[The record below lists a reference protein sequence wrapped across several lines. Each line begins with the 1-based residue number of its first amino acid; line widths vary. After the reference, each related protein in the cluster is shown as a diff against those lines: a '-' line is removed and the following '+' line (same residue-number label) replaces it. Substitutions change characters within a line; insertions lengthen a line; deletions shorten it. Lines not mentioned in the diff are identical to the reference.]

1 MKEDCDNMQLTK
13 YEEDMYNGEYGE
25 GKAECMEILVS
36 LGKIYDAEKMIPI
49 TSAQVSG
56 VSYKTIGDAGL
67 DFVVDLGKK
76 ADVTLETMLNPAGVD
91 IENWQELGFSKEF
104 TDKQI
109 DIINGYESIGVMS
122 TCTCTPYLIGNT
134 PMLNEHVA
142 WSESSAVCYV
152 NSVIGARTNREGG
165 PSALLAA
172 IVGRTPYYGNH
183 ILENR
188 VADMIFNVDY
198 DFVNEA
204 EIGALGYYVGQIVND
219 KKPYFRINKNPGRNN
234 LKTLGAAL
242 ASSGAVSLYH
252 VENVTPE
259 ADYSRCHDSFEE
271 LETVTVDKNMI
282 EETLEQLTTTD
293 KIPDLVCLGCPHAS
307 ISEIQEVANLVKDKK
322 LTKDLWICTSKAI
335 KSISKQCGYLDIIE
349 KAGGKIVSD
358 TCMVVAPIEELDY
371 AVIGV
376 NSAKA
381 ANYVPNMCKL
391 DVVYDTVENLINM
404 ISE

>member
-1 MKEDCDNMQLTK
+1 MQLTK

-36 LGKIYDAEKMIPI
+36 LGKIYDAEKMVPI

-76 ADVTLETMLNPAGVD
+76 ADVELETMLNPAGVD
-91 IENWQELGFSKEF
+91 IDNWQELGFSEEF
-104 TDKQI
+104 TRKQI
-109 DIINGYESIGVMS
+109 DIIRGYESIGVMS

-134 PMLNEHVA
+134 PLLHEHVS

-152 NSVIGARTNREGG
+152 NSVIGARSNREGG

-183 ILENR
+183 IPDNR
-188 VADMIFNVDY
+188 KADVVFDVDY
-198 DFVNEA
+198 DFTTETQ
-204 EIGALGYYVGQIVND
+204 IGALGYYVGQIVND
-219 KKPYFRINKNPGRNN
+219 KNPYFKLNANPGRNN

-242 ASSGAVSLYH
+242 ASSGAVSIYH

-259 ADYSRCHDSFEE
+259 AEFAKNHDSFDE
-271 LETVTVDKNMI
+271 LEVI
-282 EETLEQLTTTD
+282 EVNDDIIRESLDGLSTTD

-307 ISEIQEVANLVKDKK
+307 ITEIEKVAKLLKGKK
-322 LTKDLWICTSKAI
+322 IKKDLWICTSKAI
-335 KSISKQCGYLDIIE
+335 KAISKQCGYLDIIE
-349 KAGGKIVSD
+349 AAGGKIVSD
-358 TCMVVAPIEELDY
+358 TCMVVAPVEELDY
-371 AVIGV
+371 EVIGV

-391 DVVYDTVENLINM
+391 DVVYDTVEKLIEM
-404 ISE
+404 IC

>member
-1 MKEDCDNMQLTK
+1 MQLTK

-36 LGKIYDAEKMIPI
+36 LGKIYDATKMIPI

-76 ADVTLETMLNPAGVD
+76 ADVELETMLNPAGVD
-91 IENWQELGFSKEF
+91 IENWKELGFSKEF

-109 DIINGYESIGVMS
+109 DIIRGYESIGVMS

-134 PMLNEHVA
+134 PMLKDHVA

-152 NSVIGARTNREGG
+152 NSVIGARSNREGG

-183 ILENR
+183 IPENR
-188 VADMIFNVDY
+188 NADIIFDVDY
-198 DFVNEA
+198 TFTNEA
-204 EIGALGYYVGQIVND
+204 EIGALGYHVGQIVND
-219 KKPYFRINKNPGRNN
+219 KKPYFKLENNPGRNN

-252 VENVTPE
+252 IENVTPE
-259 ADYSRCHDSFEE
+259 ANTVKEDPSFKE
-271 LETVTVDKNMI
+271 LETIHLDEKTIKDNI
-282 EETLEQLTTTD
+282 AGLSTTD
-293 KIPDLVCLGCPHAS
+293 KTPDLVCLGCPHAS
-307 ISEIQEVANLVKDKK
+307 ITEIQKVAQLLEGKTLK
-322 LTKDLWICTSKAI
+322 KDLWICTSKAI
-335 KSISKQCGYLDIIE
+335 KSISQQCGYLDTIE
-349 KAGGKIVSD
+349 KSGAKIVSD

-371 AVIGV
+371 EVIGV

-381 ANYVPNMCKL
+381 ANYVPNMCKRE
-391 DVVYDTVENLINM
+391 VVYDTAENLVKQI
-404 ISE
+404 IK

>member
-1 MKEDCDNMQLTK
+1 MQLTK

-67 DFVVDLGKK
+67 DFVVDLGQK
-76 ADVTLETMLNPAGVD
+76 ADVELETMLNPAGVD
-91 IENWQELGFSKEF
+91 IENWEELGFSKEF

-109 DIINGYESIGVMS
+109 DIIRGYESIGVMS

-134 PMLNEHVA
+134 PLLNDHVS

-152 NSVIGARTNREGG
+152 NSVIGARSNREGG

-188 VADMIFNVDY
+188 KADMIFDVDY
-198 DFVNEA
+198 NFTNEA

-219 KKPYFRINKNPGRNN
+219 KKPYFKLNNSLSRNN
-234 LKTLGAAL
+234 LKSLGAAL

-259 ADYSRCHDSFEE
+259 ADFAKNHDSFSE
-271 LETVTVDKNMI
+271 LEVIDVDESMVKDSIDN
-282 EETLEQLTTTD
+282 LSTTD
-293 KIPDLVCLGCPHAS
+293 KIPDLVSLGCPHAS
-307 ISEIQEVANLVKDKK
+307 ITEIQKVASLLKGKK
-322 LTKDLWICTSKAI
+322 LNKDLWICTSKAI
-335 KSISKQCGYLDIIE
+335 KSISEQCGYLDIIE
-349 KAGGKIVSD
+349 AAGGKVVSD

-371 AVIGV
+371 EVIGV

-391 DVVYDTVENLINM
+391 DVVYDTVENLIDM
-404 ISE
+404 IT

>member
-1 MKEDCDNMQLTK
+1 
-13 YEEDMYNGEYGE
+13 MYNGEYGE
-25 GKAECMEILVS
+25 GKAEAMEILVS
-36 LGKIYDAEKMIPI
+36 LGKIYEAEKMIPI
-49 TSAQVSG
+49 SSAQVSG

-67 DFVVDLGKK
+67 DFVVDLGTK
-76 ADVTLETMLNPAGVD
+76 ADVILETMLNPAGVD
-91 IENWQELGFSKEF
+91 IDNWEELGFSEEF
-104 TDKQI
+104 TSKQI

-183 ILENR
+183 IPENR
-188 VADMIFNVDY
+188 LADIKFNVEY
-198 DFVNEA
+198 DFTNEA

-219 KKPYFRINKNPGRNN
+219 KKPYFKLNSNPGRNN

-252 VENVTPE
+252 VEDVTPE
-259 ADYSRCHDSFEE
+259 ADKAKNDDSFKE
-271 LETVTVDKNMI
+271 LETVTVTEDDILNTI
-282 EETLEQLTTTD
+282 SSLSSTD
-293 KIPDLVCLGCPHAS
+293 KVPDLVCLGCPHAS
-307 ISEIQEVANLVKDKK
+307 ISEIQKVAQLLKGKK
-322 LTKDLWICTSKAI
+322 LSKDLWICTSNAI
-335 KSISKQCGYLDIIE
+335 KSVAIQCGYAEIIE
-349 KAGGKIVSD
+349 SAGGKLVAD
-358 TCMVVAPIEELDY
+358 TCMVVAPVEELNYDI
-371 AVIGV
+371 IGV

-381 ANYVPNMCKL
+381 ANYVPNMGGL
-391 DVVYDTVENLINM
+391 DVVYDTVENLIHM
-404 ISE
+404 ITE

>member
-1 MKEDCDNMQLTK
+1 MQLTK

-36 LGKIYDAEKMIPI
+36 LGKIYDAEKMVPI
-49 TSAQVSG
+49 SSAQVSG

-76 ADVTLETMLNPAGVD
+76 ADVELETMLNPAGVD
-91 IENWQELGFSKEF
+91 IENWKELGFSEEF
-104 TDKQI
+104 TRKQI

-134 PMLNEHVA
+134 PLLNEHVS

-152 NSVIGARTNREGG
+152 NSVIGARSNREGG

-183 ILENR
+183 LPENR
-188 VADMIFNVDY
+188 LADMIFDVDY
-198 DFVNEA
+198 EFNNEA

-219 KKPYFRINKNPGRNN
+219 KKPYFKLDKNPGRNY
-234 LKTLGAAL
+234 LKSLGAAL

-259 ADYSRCHDSFEE
+259 ANIAKEDDSFKD
-271 LETVTVDKNMI
+271 LEVINIDEDIIKESISN
-282 EETLEQLTTTD
+282 LNTTD
-293 KIPDLVCLGCPHAS
+293 RTPDLVCLGCPHAS
-307 ISEIQEVANLVKDKK
+307 ITEIKEAAMLLKGKK
-322 LTKDLWICTSKAI
+322 LNKDLWICTSKAI
-335 KSISKQCGYLDIIE
+335 KAIAEQIGYLDIIE
-349 KAGGKIVSD
+349 SAGGKIVSD

-371 AVIGV
+371 EVIGV

-381 ANYVPNMCKL
+381 ANYVPNMCKRE
-391 DVVYDTVENLINM
+391 VVYDTVENLINL
-404 ISE
+404 IS

>member
-1 MKEDCDNMQLTK
+1 MQLTK

-36 LGKIYDAEKMIPI
+36 LGKIYDAQKMIPI

-91 IENWQELGFSKEF
+91 IENWKELGFSEEF
-104 TDKQI
+104 TKKQI
-109 DIINGYESIGVMS
+109 DIIKGYESIGVMS

-134 PMLNEHVA
+134 PLLNEHVA

-183 ILENR
+183 IPENR
-188 VADMIFNVDY
+188 LADMIFDVNY
-198 DFVNEA
+198 DFTNEA
-204 EIGALGYYVGQIVND
+204 QIGALGYYVGQIVND
-219 KKPYFRINKNPGRNN
+219 KNPYFKLNNNPGRNN
-234 LKTLGAAL
+234 LKLLGAAL
-242 ASSGAVSLYH
+242 ASSGAVSIYH
-252 VENVTPE
+252 AEDITPE
-259 ADYSRCHDSFEE
+259 ANIVNKDESFDE
-271 LETVTVDKNMI
+271 LEKIDIDADIINDTIDN
-282 EETLEQLTTTD
+282 LSTTD

-307 ISEIQEVANLVKDKK
+307 ITEIQKVAELVKGKN
-322 LTKDLWICTSKAI
+322 LNKDLWICTSKAI
-335 KSISKQCGYLDIIE
+335 KSIAKQCGYLDIIE
-349 KAGGKIVSD
+349 SAGGKIVSD
-358 TCMVVAPIEELDY
+358 TCMVVAPVEDLDY
-371 AVIGV
+371 EIIGV

-391 DVVYDTVENLINM
+391 DVVYDTCENLIKK
-404 ISE
+404 ITE

>member
-1 MKEDCDNMQLTK
+1 MSMQLTK

-67 DFVVDLGKK
+67 DFVVDLGLK
-76 ADVTLETMLNPAGVD
+76 ADVELETMLNPAGVD
-91 IENWQELGFSKEF
+91 IENWEELGFSEEF
-104 TDKQI
+104 TKKQI
-109 DIINGYESIGVMS
+109 DIIRGYESIGVMS

-134 PMLNEHVA
+134 PLLNEHVA

-152 NSVIGARTNREGG
+152 NSVIGARSNREGG

-188 VADMIFNVDY
+188 KADIVFDVDY
-198 DFVNEA
+198 DFTNEA
-204 EIGALGYYVGQIVND
+204 EIGALGYYAGQIVND
-219 KKPYFRINKNPGRNN
+219 KNPYFKLNTNPGRNN

-242 ASSGAVSLYH
+242 ASSGAVSIYH
-252 VENVTPE
+252 IENVTPE
-259 ADYSRCHDSFEE
+259 ADFARYHETFDE
-271 LETVTVDKNMI
+271 LEVVDVDEKIVKDN
-282 EETLEQLTTTD
+282 LDGLSTTD
-293 KIPDLVCLGCPHAS
+293 KVPDLVCLGCPHAS
-307 ISEIQEVANLVKDKK
+307 ISEIQKVAQLVNGKK
-322 LTKDLWICTSKAI
+322 LKKDLWICTSKAI
-335 KSISKQCGYLDIIE
+335 KAISQQCGFSDIIE
-349 KAGGKIVSD
+349 AAGGKIVSD
-358 TCMVVAPIEELDY
+358 TCMVVAPVEELNY
-371 AVIGV
+371 EVLGV

-391 DVVYDTVENLINM
+391 DVVYDTVENLIDM
-404 ISE
+404 IT

>member
-1 MKEDCDNMQLTK
+1 MQLTK

-36 LGKIYDAEKMIPI
+36 LGKIYDAQKMIPI

-91 IENWQELGFSKEF
+91 IENWKELGFSEEF
-104 TDKQI
+104 TKKQI
-109 DIINGYESIGVMS
+109 DIIKGYESIGVMS

-134 PMLNEHVA
+134 PLLNEHVA

-183 ILENR
+183 IPENR
-188 VADMIFNVDY
+188 LAHMIFDVNY
-198 DFVNEA
+198 DFTNEA
-204 EIGALGYYVGQIVND
+204 QIGALGYYVGQIVND
-219 KKPYFRINKNPGRNN
+219 KNPYFKLNNNPGRNN
-234 LKTLGAAL
+234 LKLLGAAL
-242 ASSGAVSLYH
+242 ASSGAVSIYH
-252 VENVTPE
+252 AEDITPE
-259 ADYSRCHDSFEE
+259 ANIVNKDESFDE
-271 LETVTVDKNMI
+271 LEKIDIDADIINDTIDN
-282 EETLEQLTTTD
+282 LSTTD
-293 KIPDLVCLGCPHAS
+293 KTPDLVCLGCPRAS
-307 ISEIQEVANLVKDKK
+307 ITEIQKVAELVKGKN
-322 LTKDLWICTSKAI
+322 LNKDLWICTSKAI
-335 KSISKQCGYLDIIE
+335 KSIAKQCGYLDIIE
-349 KAGGKIVSD
+349 SAGGKIVSD
-358 TCMVVAPIEELDY
+358 TCMVVAPVEDLDY
-371 AVIGV
+371 EIIGV
-376 NSAKA
+376 NYAKA

-391 DVVYDTVENLINM
+391 DVVYDTCENLIKK
-404 ISE
+404 ITE

>member
-1 MKEDCDNMQLTK
+1 MFLTK

-25 GKAECMEILVS
+25 AKAECMEILVS
-36 LGKIYDAEKMIPI
+36 LGKIYDAESMIPI

-67 DFVVDLGKK
+67 DFVVDLGTK
-76 ADVTLETMLNPAGVD
+76 ADVCMETMLNPAGVD
-91 IENWQELGFSKEF
+91 IENWDELGFSNEF
-104 TDKQI
+104 VKKQV
-109 DIINGYESIGVMS
+109 DIINGYESLGVMS

-183 ILENR
+183 VKENR
-188 VADMIFNVDY
+188 LADMIFDVDY
-198 DFVNEA
+198 EFSNEV
-204 EIGALGYYVGQIVND
+204 EVGALGYHVGQIVND
-219 KKPYFRINKNPGRNN
+219 RIPYFVVNSRLSRNN

-252 VENVTPE
+252 VDNLTPE
-259 ADYSRCHDSFEE
+259 YEDAIVDGEE
-271 LETVTVDKNMI
+271 D
-282 EETLEQLTTTD
+282 TLERVSIDEDIIRESVDCLSTTD
-293 KIPDLVCLGCPHAS
+293 SVPDLVCLGCPHAS
-307 ISEIQEVANLVKDKK
+307 ISEIQEVAKLLVNKK
-322 LTKDLWICTSKAI
+322 LKKDLWICTSKAI
-335 KSISKQCGYLDIIE
+335 KSISEQCGYLDVIE
-349 KAGGKIVSD
+349 SAGGRIVSD
-358 TCMVVAPIEELDY
+358 TCMVVAPVEDLDY
-371 AVIGV
+371 EVLGV

-381 ANYVPNMCKL
+381 ATYVPNLGDL
-391 DVVYDTVENLINM
+391 DVVYDSVENLINM
-404 ISE
+404 IVE

>member
-1 MKEDCDNMQLTK
+1 MQLTK

-36 LGKIYDAEKMIPI
+36 LGKIYDAEKMVPI

-76 ADVTLETMLNPAGVD
+76 ADVELETMLNPAGVD
-91 IENWQELGFSKEF
+91 IDNWQELGFSEEF
-104 TDKQI
+104 TRKQI
-109 DIINGYESIGVMS
+109 DIIRGYESIGVMS

-134 PMLNEHVA
+134 PLLHEHVS

-152 NSVIGARTNREGG
+152 NSVIGARSNREGG

-183 ILENR
+183 IPDNR
-188 VADMIFNVDY
+188 KADVVFDVDY
-198 DFVNEA
+198 DFTTETQ
-204 EIGALGYYVGQIVND
+204 IGALGYYVGQIVND
-219 KKPYFRINKNPGRNN
+219 KNPYFKLNANPGRNN

-242 ASSGAVSLYH
+242 ASSGAVSIYH
-252 VENVTPE
+252 IENVTPE
-259 ADYSRCHDSFEE
+259 AEFAKNHESFDE
-271 LETVTVDKNMI
+271 LEVI
-282 EETLEQLTTTD
+282 EVNDDIIRESLDGLSTTD

-307 ISEIQEVANLVKDKK
+307 ITEIEKVAKLLKGKK
-322 LTKDLWICTSKAI
+322 IKKDLWICTSKAI
-335 KSISKQCGYLDIIE
+335 KAISKQCGYLDIIE
-349 KAGGKIVSD
+349 AAGGKIVSD
-358 TCMVVAPIEELDY
+358 TCMVVAPVEELDY
-371 AVIGV
+371 EVIGV

-391 DVVYDTVENLINM
+391 DVVYDTVEKLIEM
-404 ISE
+404 IC

>member
-1 MKEDCDNMQLTK
+1 MQLTK

-36 LGKIYDAEKMIPI
+36 LGKIYDAEKMVPI

-76 ADVTLETMLNPAGVD
+76 ADVELETMLNPAGVD
-91 IENWQELGFSKEF
+91 IDNWEELGFSEEF
-104 TDKQI
+104 TKKQI
-109 DIINGYESIGVMS
+109 DIIKGYESIGVMS

-134 PMLNEHVA
+134 PLLHEHVS

-152 NSVIGARTNREGG
+152 NSVIGARSNREGG

-188 VADMIFNVDY
+188 KADIVFDVDY
-198 DFVNEA
+198 DFSTET

-219 KKPYFRINKNPGRNN
+219 KNPYFKLNNNPGRNN

-242 ASSGAVSLYH
+242 ASSGAVSIYH
-252 VENVTPE
+252 IENVTPE
-259 ADYSRCHDSFEE
+259 AEFARNHENFDE
-271 LETVTVDKNMI
+271 LEVVDVDEKI
-282 EETLEQLTTTD
+282 IKESLEGLSTTD
-293 KIPDLVCLGCPHAS
+293 KVPDLVCLGCPHAS
-307 ISEIQEVANLVKDKK
+307 ITEIAKVANLVNGRKIK
-322 LTKDLWICTSKAI
+322 KDLWICTSKAI
-335 KSISKQCGYLDIIE
+335 KAISKQCGYLDVIE
-349 KAGGKIVSD
+349 AAGGKIVSD
-358 TCMVVAPIEELDY
+358 TCMVVAPVEELDY
-371 AVIGV
+371 EVIGV

-391 DVVYDTVENLINM
+391 DVVYDTVENLIDM
-404 ISE
+404 IC

>member
-1 MKEDCDNMQLTK
+1 
-13 YEEDMYNGEYGE
+13 MYNGEYGE
-25 GKAECMEILVS
+25 GKAEAMEILVS
-36 LGKIYDAEKMIPI
+36 LGKIYEAEKMIPI
-49 TSAQVSG
+49 SSAQVSG

-67 DFVVDLGKK
+67 DFVVDLGTK
-76 ADVTLETMLNPAGVD
+76 ADVMLETMLNPAGVD
-91 IENWQELGFSKEF
+91 IDNWEELGFSEEF
-104 TDKQI
+104 TSKQI

-183 ILENR
+183 IPENR
-188 VADMIFNVDY
+188 LADIKFNVEY
-198 DFVNEA
+198 DFTNEA

-219 KKPYFRINKNPGRNN
+219 KKPYFKLNSNPGRNN

-252 VENVTPE
+252 VEDVTPE
-259 ADYSRCHDSFEE
+259 ADKAKNDDSFKE
-271 LETVTVDKNMI
+271 LETITVTEDDILNTI
-282 EETLEQLTTTD
+282 SSLSSTD
-293 KIPDLVCLGCPHAS
+293 KVPDLVCLGCPHAS
-307 ISEIQEVANLVKDKK
+307 ISEIQKVAQLLKGKK
-322 LTKDLWICTSKAI
+322 LSKDLWICTSNAI
-335 KSISKQCGYLDIIE
+335 KSVAIQCGYAEIIE
-349 KAGGKIVSD
+349 SAGGKLVAD
-358 TCMVVAPIEELDY
+358 TCMVVAPVEELNYDI
-371 AVIGV
+371 IGV

-381 ANYVPNMCKL
+381 ANYVPNMGGL
-391 DVVYDTVENLINM
+391 DVVYDTVENLIHM
-404 ISE
+404 ITE

>member
-1 MKEDCDNMQLTK
+1 
-13 YEEDMYNGEYGE
+13 MYNGEYGE
-25 GKAECMEILVS
+25 GKAEAMEILVS
-36 LGKIYDAEKMIPI
+36 LGKIYEAEKMIPI

-67 DFVVDLGKK
+67 DFVVDLGTK
-76 ADVTLETMLNPAGVD
+76 ADVMLETMLNPAGVD
-91 IENWQELGFSKEF
+91 IDNWEELGFSEEF
-104 TDKQI
+104 TSKQI

-183 ILENR
+183 IPENR
-188 VADMIFNVDY
+188 LADIIFNVEY
-198 DFVNEA
+198 DFSNEA
-204 EIGALGYYVGQIVND
+204 EIGALGYFVGQIVND
-219 KKPYFRINKNPGRNN
+219 KKPYFKLNSNPGRNN

-259 ADYSRCHDSFEE
+259 AQYVKNNDSFKE
-271 LETVTVDKNMI
+271 LETITVTENDILNTMNS
-282 EETLEQLTTTD
+282 LSSTD

-307 ISEIQEVANLVKDKK
+307 ISEIQKVAQLLKGKK
-322 LTKDLWICTSKAI
+322 LVKDLWICTSNAI
-335 KSISKQCGYLDIIE
+335 KSVAIQCGYAEIIE
-349 KAGGKIVSD
+349 SAGGKLVAD
-358 TCMVVAPIEELDY
+358 TCMVVAPVEELNY
-371 AVIGV
+371 EIIGV

-381 ANYVPNMCKL
+381 ANYVPNMGGL
-391 DVVYDTVENLINM
+391 DVVYDTVENLIDM
-404 ISE
+404 ITK

>member
-1 MKEDCDNMQLTK
+1 MQLTK

-76 ADVTLETMLNPAGVD
+76 ADVELETMLNPAGVD
-91 IENWQELGFSKEF
+91 IENWKELGFSKKF

-109 DIINGYESIGVMS
+109 DIIKGYESIGVMS

-134 PMLNEHVA
+134 PLLNEHVA

-152 NSVIGARTNREGG
+152 NSVIGARSNREGG

-188 VADMIFNVDY
+188 TADIIFDVDY
-198 DFVNEA
+198 NFSNEA
-204 EIGALGYYVGQIVND
+204 EIGALGYYAGQIVND
-219 KKPYFRINKNPGRNN
+219 KKPYFKLDNAPSRNN
-234 LKTLGAAL
+234 LKSLGAAL

-252 VENVTPE
+252 VEGVTPE
-259 ADYSRCHDSFEE
+259 AEFAKNHESFN
-271 LETVTVDKNMI
+271 ETEIIDVDEKTVKESIDN
-282 EETLEQLTTTD
+282 LSTTD
-293 KIPDLVCLGCPHAS
+293 SIPDLVSLGCPHAS
-307 ISEIQEVANLVKDKK
+307 ISEIQKVANLLKGKK
-322 LTKDLWICTSKAI
+322 LKKDLWICTSKAI
-335 KSISKQCGYLDIIE
+335 KSISQQCGYLDIIE
-349 KAGGKIVSD
+349 AAGGKLVSD

-371 AVIGV
+371 EVIGV

-391 DVVYDTVENLINM
+391 DVVYDTVENLIDM
-404 ISE
+404 IT

>member
-1 MKEDCDNMQLTK
+1 MQLTK

-36 LGKIYDAEKMIPI
+36 LGKIYDAQKMIPI

-91 IENWQELGFSKEF
+91 IENWKELGFSEEF
-104 TDKQI
+104 TKKQI
-109 DIINGYESIGVMS
+109 DIIKGYESIGVMS

-134 PMLNEHVA
+134 PLLNEHVA

-183 ILENR
+183 IPENR
-188 VADMIFNVDY
+188 LAHMISDVNY
-198 DFVNEA
+198 DFTNEA
-204 EIGALGYYVGQIVND
+204 QIGALGYYVGQIVND
-219 KKPYFRINKNPGRNN
+219 KNPYFKLNNNPGRNN
-234 LKTLGAAL
+234 LKLLGAAL
-242 ASSGAVSLYH
+242 ASSGAVSIYH
-252 VENVTPE
+252 AEDITPE
-259 ADYSRCHDSFEE
+259 ANIVNKDESFDE
-271 LETVTVDKNMI
+271 LEKIDIDADIINDTIDN
-282 EETLEQLTTTD
+282 LSTTD
-293 KIPDLVCLGCPHAS
+293 KTPDLVCLGCPHAS
-307 ISEIQEVANLVKDKK
+307 ITEIQKVAELVKGKN
-322 LTKDLWICTSKAI
+322 LNKDLWICTSKAI
-335 KSISKQCGYLDIIE
+335 KSIAKQCGYLDIIE
-349 KAGGKIVSD
+349 SAGGKIVSD
-358 TCMVVAPIEELDY
+358 TCMVVAPVEDLDY
-371 AVIGV
+371 EIIGV

-391 DVVYDTVENLINM
+391 DVVYDTCENLIKK
-404 ISE
+404 ITE

>member
-1 MKEDCDNMQLTK
+1 MQLTK

-36 LGKIYDAEKMIPI
+36 LGKIYDAEKMVPI

-76 ADVTLETMLNPAGVD
+76 ADVELETMLNPAGVD
-91 IENWQELGFSKEF
+91 IDNWEELGFSEEF
-104 TDKQI
+104 TKKQI
-109 DIINGYESIGVMS
+109 DIIKGYESIGVMS

-134 PMLNEHVA
+134 PLLHEHVS

-152 NSVIGARTNREGG
+152 NSVIGARSNREGG

-188 VADMIFNVDY
+188 KADIVFDVDY
-198 DFVNEA
+198 DFSTET

-219 KKPYFRINKNPGRNN
+219 KNPYFKLNNNPGRNN

-242 ASSGAVSLYH
+242 ASSGAVSIYH
-252 VENVTPE
+252 IENVTPE
-259 ADYSRCHDSFEE
+259 AEFARNHENFDE
-271 LETVTVDKNMI
+271 LEVVDVNEKI
-282 EETLEQLTTTD
+282 IKESLEGLSTTD
-293 KIPDLVCLGCPHAS
+293 KVPDLVCLGCPHAS
-307 ISEIQEVANLVKDKK
+307 ITEIAKVANLVKGRKIK
-322 LTKDLWICTSKAI
+322 KDLWICTSKAI
-335 KSISKQCGYLDIIE
+335 KAISKQCGYLDVIE
-349 KAGGKIVSD
+349 AAGGKIVSD
-358 TCMVVAPIEELDY
+358 TCMVVAPVEELDY
-371 AVIGV
+371 EVIGV

-391 DVVYDTVENLINM
+391 DVVYDTVENLIDM
-404 ISE
+404 IC

>member
-1 MKEDCDNMQLTK
+1 MQLTK

-36 LGKIYDAEKMIPI
+36 LGKIYDAQKMIPI

-67 DFVVDLGKK
+67 DFVVDLGQK

-91 IENWQELGFSKEF
+91 IENWKELGFSEEF
-104 TDKQI
+104 TKKQI
-109 DIINGYESIGVMS
+109 DIIKGYESIGVMS

-134 PMLNEHVA
+134 PLLNEHVA

-183 ILENR
+183 IPENR
-188 VADMIFNVDY
+188 LADMIFDVNY
-198 DFVNEA
+198 DFTNEA
-204 EIGALGYYVGQIVND
+204 QIGALGYYVGQIVND
-219 KKPYFRINKNPGRNN
+219 KNPYFKLNNNPGRNN
-234 LKTLGAAL
+234 LKLLGAAL
-242 ASSGAVSLYH
+242 ASSGAVSIYH
-252 VENVTPE
+252 AENITPE
-259 ADYSRCHDSFEE
+259 ANIVNKDESFDE
-271 LETVTVDKNMI
+271 LEKVDIDADIINDTI
-282 EETLEQLTTTD
+282 DNLSTTD

-307 ISEIQEVANLVKDKK
+307 ITEIQKVADIVKGKT
-322 LTKDLWICTSKAI
+322 LNKDLWICTSKAI
-335 KSISKQCGYLDIIE
+335 KSIAKQCGYLDIIE
-349 KAGGKIVSD
+349 NAGGKIVSD
-358 TCMVVAPIEELDY
+358 TCMVVAPVEDLDY
-371 AVIGV
+371 EVIGV

-391 DVVYDTVENLINM
+391 DVVYDTCENLIQM
-404 ISE
+404 ITE

>member
-1 MKEDCDNMQLTK
+1 MQLTK

-36 LGKIYDAEKMIPI
+36 LGKIYDAQKMIPI

-67 DFVVDLGKK
+67 DFVVDLGQK

-91 IENWQELGFSKEF
+91 IENWKELGFSEEF
-104 TDKQI
+104 TKKQI
-109 DIINGYESIGVMS
+109 DIIKGYESIGVMS

-134 PMLNEHVA
+134 PLLNEHVA

-183 ILENR
+183 IPENR
-188 VADMIFNVDY
+188 LADMIFDVNY
-198 DFVNEA
+198 DFTNEA
-204 EIGALGYYVGQIVND
+204 QIGALGYYVGQIVND
-219 KKPYFRINKNPGRNN
+219 KNPYFKLNNNPGRNN
-234 LKTLGAAL
+234 LKLLGAAL
-242 ASSGAVSLYH
+242 ASSGAVSIYH
-252 VENVTPE
+252 AENITPE
-259 ADYSRCHDSFEE
+259 ANIVNKDESFDE
-271 LETVTVDKNMI
+271 LEKIDIDADIINDTIDN
-282 EETLEQLTTTD
+282 LSTTD

-307 ISEIQEVANLVKDKK
+307 ITEIQKVADIVKGKT
-322 LTKDLWICTSKAI
+322 LNKDLWICTSKAI
-335 KSISKQCGYLDIIE
+335 KSIAKQCGYLDIIE
-349 KAGGKIVSD
+349 NAGGKIVSD
-358 TCMVVAPIEELDY
+358 TCMVVAPVEDLDY
-371 AVIGV
+371 EVIGV

-391 DVVYDTVENLINM
+391 DVVYDTCENLIQM
-404 ISE
+404 ITE

>member
-1 MKEDCDNMQLTK
+1 MQLTK

-36 LGKIYDAEKMIPI
+36 LGKIYDAENMIPI

-67 DFVVDLGKK
+67 DFVVDLGQK
-76 ADVTLETMLNPAGVD
+76 ADVELETMLNPAGVD
-91 IENWQELGFSKEF
+91 IENWEELGFSKEF

-109 DIINGYESIGVMS
+109 DIIRGYESIGVMS

-134 PMLNEHVA
+134 PLLNDHVS

-152 NSVIGARTNREGG
+152 NSVIGARSNREGG

-188 VADMIFNVDY
+188 KADMIFDVDY
-198 DFVNEA
+198 NFTNEA

-219 KKPYFRINKNPGRNN
+219 KKPYFKLNNSPNRNN
-234 LKTLGAAL
+234 LKSLGAAL

-259 ADYSRCHDSFEE
+259 ADFAKNHDSFSE
-271 LETVTVDKNMI
+271 LEVVDVDESMVKDSIDN
-282 EETLEQLTTTD
+282 LSTTD
-293 KIPDLVCLGCPHAS
+293 KIPDLVSLGCPHAS
-307 ISEIQEVANLVKDKK
+307 ITEIQKVASLLKGKK
-322 LTKDLWICTSKAI
+322 LNKDLWICTSKAI
-335 KSISKQCGYLDIIE
+335 KSISEQCGYLDIIE
-349 KAGGKIVSD
+349 AAGGKVVSD

-371 AVIGV
+371 EVIGV

-381 ANYVPNMCKL
+381 ANYVPNMCNL
-391 DVVYDTVENLINM
+391 DVVYDTVENLIDM
-404 ISE
+404 IT

>member
-1 MKEDCDNMQLTK
+1 
-13 YEEDMYNGEYGE
+13 MYNGEYGE
-25 GKAECMEILVS
+25 GKAEAMEILVS
-36 LGKIYDAEKMIPI
+36 LGKIYEAEKMIPI
-49 TSAQVSG
+49 SSAQVSG

-67 DFVVDLGKK
+67 DFVVDLGTK
-76 ADVTLETMLNPAGVD
+76 ADVMLETMLNPAGVD
-91 IENWQELGFSKEF
+91 INNWEELGFSEEF
-104 TDKQI
+104 TSKQI

-183 ILENR
+183 IPENR
-188 VADMIFNVDY
+188 LADIKFNVEY
-198 DFVNEA
+198 DFTNEA

-219 KKPYFRINKNPGRNN
+219 KKPYFKLNSNPGRNN

-252 VENVTPE
+252 VEDVTPE
-259 ADYSRCHDSFEE
+259 ADKAKNDDSFKE
-271 LETVTVDKNMI
+271 LETITVTEDDILNTI
-282 EETLEQLTTTD
+282 SSLSSTD
-293 KIPDLVCLGCPHAS
+293 KVPDLVCLGCPHAS
-307 ISEIQEVANLVKDKK
+307 ISEIQKVAQLLKGKK
-322 LTKDLWICTSKAI
+322 LSKDLWICTSNAI
-335 KSISKQCGYLDIIE
+335 KSVAIQCGYAEIIE
-349 KAGGKIVSD
+349 SAGGKLVAD
-358 TCMVVAPIEELDY
+358 TCMVVAPVEELNYDI
-371 AVIGV
+371 IGV

-381 ANYVPNMCKL
+381 ANYVPNMGGL
-391 DVVYDTVENLINM
+391 DVVYDTVENLIHM
-404 ISE
+404 ITE

>member
-1 MKEDCDNMQLTK
+1 MQLTK

-36 LGKIYDAEKMIPI
+36 LGKIYDASKMIPI

-76 ADVTLETMLNPAGVD
+76 ADVELETMLNPAGVD
-91 IENWQELGFSKEF
+91 IENWKELGFSEEF
-104 TDKQI
+104 TKKQI
-109 DIINGYESIGVMS
+109 DIINGYECIGVMS

-134 PMLNEHVA
+134 PLLHEHVA

-152 NSVIGARTNREGG
+152 NSVIGARSNREGG

-183 ILENR
+183 IADNR
-188 VADMIFNVDY
+188 KADMIFEVDY
-198 DFVNEA
+198 EFTSEA
-204 EIGALGYYVGQIVND
+204 EIGALGYHVGQIVND
-219 KKPYFRINKNPGRNN
+219 KNPYFKLDTNPGRNN

-242 ASSGAVSLYH
+242 ASSGAVSIYH

-259 ADYSRCHDSFEE
+259 ADFARNHDGFSE
-271 LETVTVDKNMI
+271 LEVVDIDKKI
-282 EETLEQLTTTD
+282 IKDSLEGLSTTD
-293 KIPDLVCLGCPHAS
+293 RVPDLVCLGCPHAS
-307 ISEIQEVANLVKDKK
+307 ISEIQKVAQLVEGKK
-322 LTKDLWICTSKAI
+322 LNKDLWICTSKAI
-335 KSISKQCGYLDIIE
+335 KAISKQCGFLDVIE
-349 KAGGKIVSD
+349 AAGGKIVSD
-358 TCMVVAPIEELDY
+358 TCMVVAPVEELDY
-371 AVIGV
+371 EVIGV

-391 DVVYDTVENLINM
+391 DVVYDTVENLINL
-404 ISE
+404 ITD

>member
-1 MKEDCDNMQLTK
+1 MQLTK

-36 LGKIYDAEKMIPI
+36 LGKIYDAQKMIPI

-67 DFVVDLGKK
+67 DFVVDLGQK

-91 IENWQELGFSKEF
+91 IENWKELGFSEEF
-104 TDKQI
+104 TKKQI
-109 DIINGYESIGVMS
+109 DIIKGYESIGVMS

-134 PMLNEHVA
+134 PLLNEHVA

-183 ILENR
+183 IPENR
-188 VADMIFNVDY
+188 LADMIFDVNY
-198 DFVNEA
+198 DFTNEA
-204 EIGALGYYVGQIVND
+204 QIGALGYYVGQIVND
-219 KKPYFRINKNPGRNN
+219 KNPYFKLNNNPGRNN
-234 LKTLGAAL
+234 LKLLGAAL
-242 ASSGAVSLYH
+242 ASSGAVSIYH
-252 VENVTPE
+252 AENITPE
-259 ADYSRCHDSFEE
+259 ANIVNKDESFDE
-271 LETVTVDKNMI
+271 LEKIDIDADTINDTIDN
-282 EETLEQLTTTD
+282 LSTTD

-307 ISEIQEVANLVKDKK
+307 ITEIQKVADIVKGKT
-322 LTKDLWICTSKAI
+322 LNRDLWICTSKAI
-335 KSISKQCGYLDIIE
+335 KSIAKQCGYLDIIE
-349 KAGGKIVSD
+349 NAGGKIVSD
-358 TCMVVAPIEELDY
+358 TCMVVAPVEDLDY
-371 AVIGV
+371 EVIGV

-391 DVVYDTVENLINM
+391 DVVYDTCENLIQM
-404 ISE
+404 ITE

>member
-1 MKEDCDNMQLTK
+1 MQLTK

-36 LGKIYDAEKMIPI
+36 LGKIYDAEKMVPI

-76 ADVTLETMLNPAGVD
+76 ADVELETMLNPAGVD
-91 IENWQELGFSKEF
+91 IENWEELGFSEEF
-104 TDKQI
+104 TKKQI

-134 PMLNEHVA
+134 PLLHEHVS

-152 NSVIGARTNREGG
+152 NSVIGARSNREGG

-188 VADMIFNVDY
+188 KADVVFDVDY
-198 DFVNEA
+198 DFTTET

-219 KKPYFRINKNPGRNN
+219 KNPYFKLNNNPGRNN

-242 ASSGAVSLYH
+242 ASSGAVSIYH

-259 ADYSRCHDSFEE
+259 ADFARNHENFDE
-271 LETVTVDKNMI
+271 LEVVDVDEKI
-282 EETLEQLTTTD
+282 ITESLAGLSTTD
-293 KIPDLVCLGCPHAS
+293 KVPDLVCLGCPHAS
-307 ISEIQEVANLVKDKK
+307 ITEIAKVANLLKGRKIK
-322 LTKDLWICTSKAI
+322 KDLWICTSKAI
-335 KSISKQCGYLDIIE
+335 KAISKQCGYLDIIE
-349 KAGGKIVSD
+349 AAGGKIVSD
-358 TCMVVAPIEELDY
+358 TCMVVAPVEELDY
-371 AVIGV
+371 EVIGV

-391 DVVYDTVENLINM
+391 DIVYDTVENLIDM
-404 ISE
+404 IC

>member
-1 MKEDCDNMQLTK
+1 MQLTK
-13 YEEDMYNGEYGE
+13 YEEDMINGEYGE

-76 ADVTLETMLNPAGVD
+76 ADVELETMLNPAGVD
-91 IENWQELGFSKEF
+91 IENWEELGFSEEF
-104 TDKQI
+104 TKKQI
-109 DIINGYESIGVMS
+109 EIIKGYESIGVMS

-134 PMLNEHVA
+134 PLLNEHVA

-172 IVGRTPYYGNH
+172 IVGRTPFYGNH
-183 ILENR
+183 IKENR
-188 VADMIFNVDY
+188 TADMIFDVDY
-198 DFVNEA
+198 DFKNEA
-204 EIGALGYYVGQIVND
+204 EVGALGYAVGQIVND
-219 KKPYFRINKNPGRNN
+219 KVPYFKLNNNPGRNN
-234 LKTLGAAL
+234 LKSLGAAL

-252 VENVTPE
+252 AENITPE
-259 ADYSRCHDSFEE
+259 SDFAKNHETFNQLEKIE
-271 LETVTVDKNMI
+271 LEKTDI
-282 EETLEQLTTTD
+282 EEAINKLSTTD

-307 ISEIQEVANLVKDKK
+307 ITEIQKVAQLVEGKT
-322 LTKDLWICTSKAI
+322 LSKDLWICTSKAI

-349 KAGGKIVSD
+349 SAGGKIVSD
-358 TCMVVAPIEELDY
+358 TCMVVAPVEDLDY
-371 AVIGV
+371 EVIGV

-391 DVVYDTVENLINM
+391 DVVYDTCENLINK
-404 ISE
+404 IIIE

>member
-1 MKEDCDNMQLTK
+1 
-13 YEEDMYNGEYGE
+13 MYNGEYGE
-25 GKAECMEILVS
+25 GKAEAMEILVS
-36 LGKIYDAEKMIPI
+36 LGKIYEAEKMIPI
-49 TSAQVSG
+49 SSAQVSG

-67 DFVVDLGKK
+67 DFVVDLGTK
-76 ADVTLETMLNPAGVD
+76 ADVMLETMLNPAGVD
-91 IENWQELGFSKEF
+91 IDNWEELGFSEEF
-104 TDKQI
+104 TSKQI

-183 ILENR
+183 IPENR
-188 VADMIFNVDY
+188 LTDIKFNVEY
-198 DFVNEA
+198 DFTNEA

-219 KKPYFRINKNPGRNN
+219 KKPYFKLNSNPGRNN

-252 VENVTPE
+252 VEDVTPE
-259 ADYSRCHDSFEE
+259 ADKAKNDDSFKE
-271 LETVTVDKNMI
+271 LETITVTEDDILNTI
-282 EETLEQLTTTD
+282 SSLSSTD
-293 KIPDLVCLGCPHAS
+293 KVPDLVCLGCPHAS
-307 ISEIQEVANLVKDKK
+307 ISEIQKVAQLLKGKK
-322 LTKDLWICTSKAI
+322 LSKDLWICTSNAI
-335 KSISKQCGYLDIIE
+335 KSVAIQCGYAEIIE
-349 KAGGKIVSD
+349 SAGGKLVAD
-358 TCMVVAPIEELDY
+358 TCMVVAPVEELNYDI
-371 AVIGV
+371 IGV

-381 ANYVPNMCKL
+381 ANYVPNMGGL
-391 DVVYDTVENLINM
+391 DVVYDTVENLIHM
-404 ISE
+404 ITE

>member
-1 MKEDCDNMQLTK
+1 MQLTK
-13 YEEDMYNGEYGE
+13 FEEDMYNGEYGE

-76 ADVTLETMLNPAGVD
+76 AEVELETMLNPAGVD
-91 IENWQELGFSKEF
+91 IENWEELGFSKEF

-134 PMLNEHVA
+134 PLLNEHVA

-152 NSVIGARTNREGG
+152 NSVIGARSNREGG

-183 ILENR
+183 LLENR
-188 VADMIFNVDY
+188 TADMIFDVDY
-198 DFVNEA
+198 EFSNEA

-219 KKPYFRINKNPGRNN
+219 QKPYFKLNGNPGRNN
-234 LKTLGAAL
+234 LKALGAAL

-259 ADYSRCHDSFEE
+259 SEFARTHSTFEE
-271 LETVTVDKNMI
+271 KEVINIDKDII
-282 EETLEQLTTTD
+282 EDALVGLSTTD
-293 KIPDLVCLGCPHAS
+293 KVPDLVCLGCPHAS
-307 ISEIQEVANLVKDKK
+307 ITEIQKVAQLVEGRK
-322 LTKDLWICTSKAI
+322 LSRDLWICTSKAI
-335 KSISKQCGYLDIIE
+335 KSISQQCGYLDIIE
-349 KAGGKIVSD
+349 AAGGKIVSD
-358 TCMVVAPIEELDY
+358 TCMVVSPMEELDY
-371 AVIGV
+371 EVIGV

-391 DVVYDTVENLINM
+391 DVVYDTVENLIDL
-404 ISE
+404 IS

>member
-1 MKEDCDNMQLTK
+1 MQLTK

-36 LGKIYDAEKMIPI
+36 LGKIYDAQKMIPI

-76 ADVTLETMLNPAGVD
+76 AYVSLETMLNPAGVD
-91 IENWQELGFSKEF
+91 IENWKELGFSEEF
-104 TDKQI
+104 TKKQI
-109 DIINGYESIGVMS
+109 DIIKGYESIGVMS

-134 PMLNEHVA
+134 PLLNEHVA

-183 ILENR
+183 MPENR
-188 VADMIFNVDY
+188 LADMIFDVDY
-198 DFVNEA
+198 EFSNEA
-204 EIGALGYYVGQIVND
+204 QIGALGYYVGQIVND
-219 KKPYFRINKNPGRNN
+219 KNPYFNLKDNPGRNN
-234 LKTLGAAL
+234 LKLLGAAL
-242 ASSGAVSLYH
+242 ASSGAVSIYH
-252 VENVTPE
+252 AANITPE
-259 ADYSRCHDSFEE
+259 ANIVREDDGFDE
-271 LETVTVDKNMI
+271 LEKVDIDSKIINDTI
-282 EETLEQLTTTD
+282 DNLSTTD
-293 KIPDLVCLGCPHAS
+293 KTPDLICLGCPHAS
-307 ISEIQEVANLVKDKK
+307 ITEIQKVAQTVKGKK
-322 LTKDLWICTSKAI
+322 LNKDLWICTSKAI
-335 KSISKQCGYLDIIE
+335 KSIAKQCGYLDIIE
-349 KAGGKIVSD
+349 SAGGKIVSD
-358 TCMVVAPIEELDY
+358 TCMVVAPVEDLDY
-371 AVIGV
+371 EVIGV

-391 DVVYDTVENLINM
+391 DVVYDTCENLIKK
-404 ISE
+404 IVE

>member
-1 MKEDCDNMQLTK
+1 MIKLQLTD
-13 YEEDMYNGEYGE
+13 YELDMYNGEYGE
-25 GKAECMEILVS
+25 GKAEAMEILVS
-36 LGKIYDAEKMIPI
+36 LGKIYEAEKMIPI
-49 TSAQVSG
+49 SSAQVSG

-67 DFVVDLGKK
+67 DFVVDLGTK
-76 ADVTLETMLNPAGVD
+76 ADVMLETMLNPAGVD
-91 IENWQELGFSKEF
+91 IDNWEELGFSEEF
-104 TDKQI
+104 TSKQI

-183 ILENR
+183 IPENR
-188 VADMIFNVDY
+188 LADIRFNVDY
-198 DFVNEA
+198 DFSNEA
-204 EIGALGYYVGQIVND
+204 EIGALGYFVGQIVND
-219 KKPYFRINKNPGRNN
+219 KKPYFKLNSNPGRNN

-259 ADYSRCHDSFEE
+259 AERVKNDNSFNE
-271 LETVTVDKNMI
+271 LETITITENDIK
-282 EETLEQLTTTD
+282 ETISSLSSTD
-293 KIPDLVCLGCPHAS
+293 KVPDLVCLGCPHAS
-307 ISEIQEVANLVKDKK
+307 ISEIQKVAQLLKGKK
-322 LTKDLWICTSKAI
+322 LVKDLWICTSNAI
-335 KSISKQCGYLDIIE
+335 KSVAIQCGYAEIIE
-349 KAGGKIVSD
+349 SAGGKLVAD
-358 TCMVVAPIEELDY
+358 TCMVVAPVEELNY
-371 AVIGV
+371 NIIGV

-381 ANYVPNMCKL
+381 ANYVPNMGGL
-391 DVVYDTVENLINM
+391 DVVYDTVENLIHM
-404 ISE
+404 ITE